1 MGAQGAYP
9 PKTAVFRPRA
19 VGATAALEALRGRP
33 RGAAAAARDCAACT
47 WRVGRLLAAHPA
59 LVLRFDDAAM
69 AVDELD

>member
-9 PKTAVFRPRA
+9 PKMAVSFRSRA
-19 VGATAALEALRGRP
+19 VGATVALEALRGRP
-33 RGAAAAARDCAACT
+33 RAAAAARDCVACAR
-47 WRVGRLLAAHPA
+47 RVGRLLAAHPA